1 MVGTVEAGVAVA
13 EVAAGAGAGAG
24 AAAAVGAEAA
34 DAGDA
39 ADPDL
44 ASAADCVRERAVR
57 DVAEVAAALVDC
69 FADVR
74 RAGVVGV
81 AAGATG
87 WAGASSDSGW
97 LCG

>member
-13 EVAAGAGAGAG
+13 EVAAGAGAE
-24 AAAAVGAEAA
+24 AVGAEAAAVVGTEAADAETA

-74 RAGVVGV
+74 RAGVVGA
-81 AAGATG
+81 AAGAMG
-87 WAGASSDSGW
+87 
-97 LCG
+97 

>member
-13 EVAAGAGAGAG
+13 EVAAGAGAGAVG
-24 AAAAVGAEAA
+24 AEAAAAVGAEAA

-57 DVAEVAAALVDC
+57 DVAEVAAALAGC

-74 RAGVVGV
+74 RAGVVGA
-81 AAGATG
+81 AAGAMG
-87 WAGASSDSGW
+87 WA
-97 LCG
+97 